1 MDSAFKVGQ
10 VFVHG
15 GLQDRVCG
23 VEVAVGEVVAHA
35 GDLPPRDRRLGS
47 EQVIWECF
55 NSLADFQ
62 QADADRVE
70 DQPTG
75 RSPRCRWEWIA
86 SIAAWMSA
94 SRWRSR

>member
-1 MDSAFKVGQ
+1 LHGPFEIRQ
-10 VFVHG
+10 VFVDG

-23 VEVAVGEVVAHA
+23 VEVPMGEVVAHT
-35 GDLPPRDRRLGS
+35 GDLPPRDRWLRGQ
-47 EQVIWECF
+47 QVVRQCF
-55 NSLADFQ
+55 DGLADLK

-70 DQPTG
+70 DQPSG
-75 RSPRCRWEWIA
+75 RSPRCRWERIA